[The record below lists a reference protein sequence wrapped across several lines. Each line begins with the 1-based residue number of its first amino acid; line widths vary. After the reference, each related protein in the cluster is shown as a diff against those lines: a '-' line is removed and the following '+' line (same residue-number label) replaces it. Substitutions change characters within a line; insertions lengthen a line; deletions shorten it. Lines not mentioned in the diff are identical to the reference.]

1 MQIVVNQSLPALQ
14 QHFDRLRERL
24 GGDLTPL
31 MAAIGGVL
39 ESSTRERFESKRDP
53 QGVSWEQLNPK
64 TKEAKRTAKGR
75 LRGGILVDRGDLRKS
90 ITWHATSQSVAVG
103 TDRHY
108 GRYHQEG
115 TQHMPARPF
124 LGLSVED
131 EGNIL
136 QTVQNFID
144 GAIA

>member
-1 MQIVVNQSLPALQ
+1 MQIVVNQFLPALQ
-14 QHFDRLRERL
+14 QQFDRLRARL

-31 MAAIGGVL
+31 MSAIGGVL

-53 QGVSWEQLNPK
+53 QGISWEQLKPQ
-64 TKEAKRTAKGR
+64 TRDAKRTAKGR

-90 ITWHATSQSVAVG
+90 ITYHATSQSVAVG

-115 TQHMPARPF
+115 TRHMPTRPF

-136 QTVQNFID
+136 QIVQKFIED
-144 GAIA
+144 ESA

>member
-14 QHFDRLRERL
+14 QQFDRLRARL

-31 MAAIGGVL
+31 MSAIGGVL

-53 QGVSWEQLNPK
+53 QGISWEQLKPQ
-64 TKEAKRTAKGR
+64 TRDAKRTDKGR
-75 LRGGILVDRGDLRKS
+75 LRGGILVDRGGLRKS
-90 ITWHATSQSVAVG
+90 ITYHATSQSVAVG

-115 TQHMPARPF
+115 TRHMPARPF

-136 QTVQNFID
+136 QLVQKFIED
-144 GAIA
+144 ESA